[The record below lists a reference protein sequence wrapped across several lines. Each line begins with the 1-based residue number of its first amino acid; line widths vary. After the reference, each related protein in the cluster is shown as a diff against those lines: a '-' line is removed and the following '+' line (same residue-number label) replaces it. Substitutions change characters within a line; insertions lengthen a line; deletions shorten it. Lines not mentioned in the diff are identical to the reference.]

1 MPLLLGTKRSHAQ
14 SSSDAEE
21 EADNSYY
28 STASLAS
35 SSSIPTPATTRH
47 MPSDSFTPATD
58 DRKRKQARY
67 SYPENSPSNLFRV
80 GNDSFYQNIRKTMKA
95 RSLPQ
100 IGVNTLLELRLR
112 STKVFRTVQVP
123 SNYTFADLNQVILFI
138 FGYRGVDSEGEA
150 HRWKIVKDV
159 TLSKK
164 NKGEIQAC
172 REWVRLSPAS
182 VLEEEGEDDAE
193 GEFGQGKAKAAL
205 DENDWSLAK
214 VWGSGGVFAQRGVV
228 WTYLVDSI
236 ATIDITL
243 EGALKV
249 AEPTKLPQ
257 VVEGRGA
264 PRREPTAGVSSR
276 TIKSEKPDSKVF
288 DIESFQENAFELW
301 LKHEV
306 RTLLGPKDVKICA
319 SGSKESWRPAP
330 KLPASET
337 FDDDEEDF
345 VKRDD
350 EDDDDFENVQPLHEE
365 DAGEEEEEV

>member
-21 EADNSYY
+21 EAENSYY

-100 IGVNTLLELRLR
+100 IGVNTLLELRVSHLLDALGHVPACCPSDRADSFVGVMIQFQLR

-123 SNYTFADLNQVILFI
+123 SNYTFGDLNQVILFI

-164 NKGEIQAC
+164 NQGEIQAC

-182 VLEEEGEDDAE
+182 VLEEEAEDDAE

-228 WTYLVDSI
+228 W
-236 ATIDITL
+236 
-243 EGALKV
+243 
-249 AEPTKLPQ
+249 
-257 VVEGRGA
+257 
-264 PRREPTAGVSSR
+264 VSSPR
-276 TIKSEKPDSKVF
+276 QRDPHVF
-288 DIESFQENAFELW
+288 SSDASCCYSRHISSTLSLRSTSH
-301 LKHEV
+301 LKA
-306 RTLLGPKDVKICA
+306 L
-319 SGSKESWRPAP
+319 
-330 KLPASET
+330 
-337 FDDDEEDF
+337 
-345 VKRDD
+345 
-350 EDDDDFENVQPLHEE
+350 
-365 DAGEEEEEV
+365 